1 MKRLMEFQCVL
12 SLLLLLA
19 LGLSSGVALAAS
31 TYTGGDSGK
40 TITVGNGETFT
51 VKLDENPT
59 TGYSWNMTVGSGL
72 EIVSDRYVPSTTSPN
87 IVGSG
92 GYHEWTI
99 KAVSSGT
106 HEISGIYKRPW
117 EPVTG
122 SEQSF
127 NLKVKVVENGQGIGT
142 QFPSFTWPAAFK
154 LNFDDIGFR
163 PDSMS
168 IVQDFSDMFRQ
179 FPLLSMFI

>member
-31 TYTGGDSGK
+31 TYSGGDNGK

-72 EIVSDRYVPSTTSPN
+72 QIVSDRYVPSTTGLL
-87 IVGSG
+87 GSG

-99 KAVSSGT
+99 KAVSNGI
-106 HEISGIYKRPW
+106 HEVSGIYKRPW

-127 NLKVKVVENGQGIGT
+127 TLRVKVIGSGQSSS
-142 QFPSFTWPAAFK
+142 QFPSLTWPSAFK

-168 IVQDFSDMFRQ
+168 IVQDFSDMFKN
-179 FPLLSMFI
+179 FPLLAMFR